1 MSMMTTKTK
10 KKNDTKSAFP
20 KNTLQ
25 LIAKAIK
32 NVEPPP
38 MMSVS
43 EWADTYR
50 EIPSE
55 YGADPGKWVS
65 KDYQKPIMDAFTAK
79 GVSKVVA
86 MLGAQLGK
94 SEILFNLLGRF
105 IHLDPCPMLM
115 VQPTV
120 DDSKDFSKERLTPT
134 VAHTPVLASR
144 IHEQKSRNGD
154 NTILKKLFPGGY
166 LALVGS
172 NAPSGLAKRSIR
184 VLVCDE
190 VDRFATSAGTE
201 GDPVNLAEKR
211 TSNFWNRIIG
221 LFSTPTDAASRIYR
235 EYMLG
240 SQEEWR
246 YKCPNCGE
254 WHWLTIDD
262 FKFEYDEFE
271 KDGQKSFE
279 VHNVWWIC
287 PDCGFQYTEAE
298 MRAAEQKYICLNP
311 GVKSVR
317 SFHVNAFT
325 SPWVRWDTII
335 QEYLEAKQDEE
346 SMKTFVNTRLSEIYN
361 PDSDIKD
368 IDPLLARREEY
379 TAMIPNGVL
388 LLTAAVDVQDD
399 RLEYEVAGWG
409 RDEERWGIK
418 KGILLGTPDSKSQVW
433 QDLDSILDREY
444 EFKDGRTLKIAR
456 TFIDSGGHYTHDV
469 YEYCM
474 KNQYRQ
480 RWAIKG
486 AHEFGIPIIYK
497 PAKTPNYPNLLL
509 TFLGVND
516 GKEYVLHRL
525 KNITKEGPMY
535 MHFPVD
541 ENRGYDRR
549 YFKGLLAEKLVLE
562 RKRGR
567 VVKRWKNIAP
577 DGRNEPIDLAVYN
590 LACMKSL
597 EPNWNEYEEIIMG
610 SETSKKKE
618 VKEPKYGCIR
628 EGIEV

>member
-325 SPWVRWDTII
+325 SPWVRWNTII

-368 IDPLLARREEY
+368 IDPLLARREDY
-379 TAMIPNGVL
+379 TAVIPDGVL

-418 KGILLGTPDSKSQVW
+418 KEFYLGLRTVNHK
-433 QDLDSILDREY
+433 
-444 EFKDGRTLKIAR
+444 FGRI
-456 TFIDSGGHYTHDV
+456 
-469 YEYCM
+469 
-474 KNQYRQ
+474 
-480 RWAIKG
+480 
-486 AHEFGIPIIYK
+486 
-497 PAKTPNYPNLLL
+497 
-509 TFLGVND
+509 
-516 GKEYVLHRL
+516 
-525 KNITKEGPMY
+525 
-535 MHFPVD
+535 
-541 ENRGYDRR
+541 
-549 YFKGLLAEKLVLE
+549 
-562 RKRGR
+562 
-567 VVKRWKNIAP
+567 
-577 DGRNEPIDLAVYN
+577 
-590 LACMKSL
+590 
-597 EPNWNEYEEIIMG
+597 
-610 SETSKKKE
+610 
-618 VKEPKYGCIR
+618 
-628 EGIEV
+628 